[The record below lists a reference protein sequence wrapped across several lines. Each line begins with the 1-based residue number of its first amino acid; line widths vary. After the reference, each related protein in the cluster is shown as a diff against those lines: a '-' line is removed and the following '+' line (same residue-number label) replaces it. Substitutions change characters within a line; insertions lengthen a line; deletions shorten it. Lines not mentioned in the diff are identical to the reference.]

1 MKFFGLFLALMVCW
15 EISACATL
23 DVKPFP
29 QALRPPKEIVPE
41 KPDAKIEGAE
51 TPDAGPVFVPT
62 PDIATGRTEVRG
74 ERDLLGGDLQGDPIQ
89 VSFRDVPLIAFINEV
104 FGEVLGLSFAISP
117 GLDKK
122 EDLVTLRLSE
132 PVPPSQLFA
141 TARLVLENYGIHVR
155 DADGVLNFIEAP
167 EVSSRDI
174 PLLISGKALPDVPA
188 THRTIFQLVPLK
200 VGDVGS
206 LTETL
211 RDIFEG
217 QDLQIRSD
225 QQRNALLLRGN
236 LDLVALAVDMIEV
249 LDQPLMQGQH
259 GLVIEPR
266 FLGVTGMAEALYRVL
281 ESEGYRVS
289 MNTRG
294 GAAILVPLEK
304 ANKLV
309 AFAADRTAL
318 EHIQEWAR
326 ILDSQRQEEIED
338 GVFTY
343 EVRNT
348 QAEHITETLNRML
361 GSGSAPGR
369 PSGQSASAEG
379 QSAAE
384 EVTGRIV
391 VDERRNLLLF
401 RGSGKE
407 WAEILDVV
415 AILDK
420 ASPSVLIEVLIAEI
434 TLSDRDGSGFEFLL
448 RRGGLGDLSLLGDD
462 LAIRG
467 GTLGEL
473 GVTGANA
480 ISGGASLVLNSA
492 GNTRAALKFF
502 YTDNRVVIRSSPKLV
517 VKSGETA
524 NIQVGDEIPTIT
536 QNAVDPGIDT
546 GGRGNDILQ
555 EITYRKTGITLEI
568 EPIVQAN
575 GLVDL
580 KISQELSEAQ
590 PNADGVVSQTPTI
603 LNREIST
610 SLTLR
615 DGGSLLMG
623 GLIAENQ
630 SDGQRGIPG
639 IAKVPVLGRLFRSET
654 LNVNRTELII
664 LVIPYVIADHA
675 EGWELTKR
683 VKEELELHK
692 EYIEKSQAAEPQP

>member
-1 MKFFGLFLALMVCW
+1 M
-15 EISACATL
+15 SACTTL

-29 QALRPPKEIVPE
+29 QALRPPKEMVADKSE
-41 KPDAKIEGAE
+41 VTVEEEAE
-51 TPDAGPVFVPT
+51 MPGSGPNFRPT
-62 PDIATGRTEVRG
+62 PDIAPGRTEVEG
-74 ERDLLGGDLQGDPIQ
+74 VRDPLGADLTGDPVQ

-117 GLDKK
+117 GLEKK
-122 EDLVTLRLSE
+122 TDLVTLRLSE
-132 PVPPSQLFA
+132 PISPSQMFA
-141 TARLVLENYGIHVR
+141 TARRVLENYGIDVR
-155 DADGVLNFIEAP
+155 DEDGVLSFIEAP
-167 EVSSRDI
+167 EISSRDI
-174 PLLISGKALPDVPA
+174 PLLISGKALPEVPA
-188 THRTIFQLVPLK
+188 THRTIFQLVPLR
-200 VGDVGS
+200 VVDVAS
-206 LTETL
+206 VASML
-211 RDIFEG
+211 RSVFNG
-217 QDLQIRSD
+217 QDLKIESELN
-225 QQRNALLLRGN
+225 RNILLLRGN
-236 LDLVALAVDMIEV
+236 LELIALALDMIEV
-249 LDQPLMQGQH
+249 LDQPLMHGQH
-259 GLVIEPR
+259 GLIIEPR
-266 FLGVTGMAEALYRVL
+266 FLEVGEMADSLFRLL
-281 ESEGYRVS
+281 ESEGYKVS
-289 MNTRG
+289 VNVRG
-294 GAAILVPLEK
+294 GAAILVPLES

-309 AFAADRTAL
+309 AFAADQAAL
-318 EHIQEWAR
+318 DHIREWAR
-326 ILDSQRQEEIED
+326 MLDTQRQDEIED

-348 QAEHITETLNRML
+348 QAEHVTETLNQML
-361 GSGSAPGR
+361 GSGPVSARPAGESAAAGGR
-369 PSGQSASAEG
+369 PGATG
-379 QSAAE
+379 GAA
-384 EVTGRIV
+384 GRIV

-420 ASPSVLIEVLIAEI
+420 PSPSVLIEVLIAEI

-448 RRGGLGDLSLLGDD
+448 RRDGLGNLSLLGND
-462 LAIRG
+462 LGIQG
-467 GTLGEL
+467 GTLGQL

-480 ISGGASLVLNSA
+480 ISGGASLVLDSA
-492 GNTRAALKFF
+492 GSTRAALKFF

-555 EITYRKTGITLEI
+555 QITYRKTGITLEI

-590 PNADGVVSQTPTI
+590 PNADGQVSQTPTI
-603 LNREIST
+603 LNRQIST
-610 SLTLR
+610 NLTLR

-683 VKEELELHK
+683 VKEQLELHK
-692 EYIEKSQAAEPQP
+692 EFIEKSQAAEPQP

>member
-1 MKFFGLFLALMVCW
+1 MKIAELSLVLVVAWSMG
-15 EISACATL
+15 ACTTL

-29 QALRPPKEIVPE
+29 QALRPPKELAE
-41 KPDAKIEGAE
+41 KPDSRVEGADTSSDE
-51 TPDAGPVFVPT
+51 TRFVRTPDVA
-62 PDIATGRTEVRG
+62 IGRTEVEG
-74 ERDLLGGDLQGDPIQ
+74 VRDTLGADLQGAPIQ
-89 VSFRDVPLIAFINEV
+89 VNFRDVPLIAFINEV
-104 FGEVLGLSFAISP
+104 FGEVLGLSYAVSP

-132 PVPPSQLFA
+132 PVTPSQLFA
-141 TARLVLENYGIHVR
+141 TARLVLENYGIDVR
-155 DADGVLNFIEAP
+155 DEDGVLSFIETP
-167 EVSSRDI
+167 EISARDI
-174 PLLISGKALPDVPA
+174 PLLISGRTLPEVPA
-188 THRTIFQLVPLK
+188 THRTIFQLVPLQ
-200 VGDVGS
+200 VVDAGAVAATLQDVFNGQELKIDS
-206 LTETL
+206 D
-211 RDIFEG
+211 RD
-217 QDLQIRSD
+217 
-225 QQRNALLLRGN
+225 RNTLLLRGN
-236 LDLVALAVDMIEV
+236 LDLIALALEMIEV

-259 GLVIEPR
+259 GLIIEPR
-266 FLGVTGMAEALYRVL
+266 FLEVQEMTQSLSQVL
-281 ESEGYRVS
+281 QSEGYS
-289 MNTRG
+289 ISLHTRG
-294 GAAILVPLEK
+294 GAAILVPLQG

-309 AFAADRTAL
+309 AFAADQTTL

-326 ILDSQRQEEIED
+326 ILDTQRQDEIED

-348 QAEHITETLNRML
+348 QAEHITETLNQML

-369 PSGQSASAEG
+369 PSGQQASAEG
-379 QSAAE
+379 QPAVGGGA
-384 EVTGRIV
+384 GAIV

-407 WAEILDVV
+407 WAEVLDVV

-434 TLSDRDGSGFEFLL
+434 TLSDRDGSGFEFFL

-462 LAIRG
+462 LALQG

-555 EITYRKTGITLEI
+555 QITYRKTGITLEI

-590 PNADGVVSQTPTI
+590 PNADGIVSQTPTI
-603 LNREIST
+603 LNRQIST

-692 EYIEKSQAAEPQP
+692 EFIEKSQAAEP

>member
-1 MKFFGLFLALMVCW
+1 MKNFGIALVVAVGW
-15 EISACATL
+15 TASACTTL

-29 QALRPPKEIVPE
+29 QALRPPKGLVVEE
-41 KPDAKIEGAE
+41 MEAKVEGAE
-51 TPDAGPVFVPT
+51 ASDDGPTFVRTPAIDPGP
-62 PDIATGRTEVRG
+62 TEVKG
-74 ERDLLGGDLQGDPIQ
+74 ARDPLGADLQGDPIQ
-89 VSFRDVPLIAFINEV
+89 ASFRDVPLIAFINEV
-104 FGEVLGLSFAISP
+104 FGELLGLSFAISP

-132 PVPPSQLFA
+132 PVSPSQLFA
-141 TARLVLENYGIHVR
+141 TARLVLENYGIDIR
-155 DADGVLNFIEAP
+155 DEDGVLNFVETP
-167 EVSSRDI
+167 EISSRDI
-174 PLLISGKALPDVPA
+174 PLLISGKTLPEVPA

-200 VGDVGS
+200 IVDSGPLS
-206 LTETL
+206 TTL
-211 RDIFEG
+211 REVFEG
-217 QDLQIRSD
+217 QDLRIQPD
-225 QQRNALLLRGN
+225 QQRNMLLLRGN
-236 LDLVALAVDMIEV
+236 LDLIALALDMIEV

-266 FLGVTGMAEALYRVL
+266 FLRATDMAEALYRVL
-281 ESEGYRVS
+281 ESEGYKVS

-294 GAAILVPLEK
+294 GAAILVPLQS

-318 EHIQEWAR
+318 EHIREWAR
-326 ILDSQRQEEIED
+326 ILDTRRQDEIED

-348 QAEHITETLNRML
+348 QAEHITETLNQML
-361 GSGSAPGR
+361 GSAAAR
-369 PSGQSASAEG
+369 PAGQPASAEG
-379 QSAAE
+379 QPAAGA
-384 EVTGRIV
+384 VAGRIV

-448 RRGGLGDLSLLGDD
+448 RRGGLGNLSLLGDD

-555 EITYRKTGITLEI
+555 QITYRKTGITLEI

-590 PNADGVVSQTPTI
+590 PNADGQVSQTPTI
-603 LNREIST
+603 LNRQIST

-639 IAKVPVLGRLFRSET
+639 IAKVPVVGRLFRSET

-683 VKEELELHK
+683 AKEQLELHK
-692 EYIEKSQAAEPQP
+692 EHIEKSQAAEPQP